1 MAVRA
6 NALNG
11 SDWLKNSFS
20 IWRDFARNGDRKS
33 HPASFPVSLVQK
45 ILDCYAREPNSLILD
60 PFAGSGSTMLAA
72 SQANMRSVGLDINE
86 NYRNVFLDGLDLFD
100 VAQNSGA
107 NEMWRYE
114 ICDAR
119 KRSDFFNVVQSESVD
134 VCVTSPPYWDI
145 LNRRRSSDGK
155 KAIPYSDSDSD
166 IGNISSYEDFLHA
179 LGDVIENIGIAV
191 KDRCYF
197 ILNVM
202 DLRKG
207 KFFYPL
213 HQDAATIVK
222 QRTSFVLGD
231 TPSKDRIISRIKPS
245 YYVRFEFGY
254 SAAFFDRSMKFD
266 GFSSGFTAVYD
277 TSQGPFSLFDE
288 QPGQI
293 VKSTRVGRSAAFRQI
308 ILQAYGNQCCVCN
321 DSLVDL
327 FGFYETE
334 AAHVV
339 PKSHNGSDDARNG
352 IALCRKHH
360 WAFDRGMFG
369 IDDNYRVIVPDK
381 TLSIEENA
389 SLRHHNG
396 SLIQCPDENA
406 MPHSSALDW
415 HRNNILC
422 ES

>member
-1 MAVRA
+1 MEEGEIYEIMGYLS
-6 NALNG
+6 NPH
-11 SDWLKNSFS
+11 
-20 IWRDFARNGDRKS
+20 ARLR
-33 HPASFPVSLVQK
+33 
-45 ILDCYAREPNSLILD
+45 
-60 PFAGSGSTMLAA
+60 
-72 SQANMRSVGLDINE
+72 
-86 NYRNVFLDGLDLFD
+86 FD
-100 VAQNSGA
+100 VQVPFNKETEFESTYQDLT
-107 NEMWRYE
+107 NVP
-114 ICDAR
+114 ICAPGTGGYSVLGENVD
-119 KRSDFFNVVQSESVD
+119 KRSIQYRFSYTPSGMVPTALESIAKSGGAPVNQKR
-134 VCVTSPPYWDI
+134 VSNKN
-145 LNRRRSSDGK
+145 LLLK
-155 KAIPYSDSDSD
+155 M
-166 IGNISSYEDFLHA
+166 F
-179 LGDVIENIGIAV
+179 ENG
-191 KDRCYF
+191 
-197 ILNVM
+197 
-202 DLRKG
+202 
-207 KFFYPL
+207 
-213 HQDAATIVK
+213 
-222 QRTSFVLGD
+222 FVLGD

-266 GFSSGFTAVYD
+266 GFSSGFSAVYD

-308 ILQAYGNQCCVCN
+308 ILQAYGSQCCVCN
-321 DSLVDL
+321 GSLVDL
-327 FGFYETE
+327 SGLYETE

-381 TLSIEENA
+381 ILSIAENA